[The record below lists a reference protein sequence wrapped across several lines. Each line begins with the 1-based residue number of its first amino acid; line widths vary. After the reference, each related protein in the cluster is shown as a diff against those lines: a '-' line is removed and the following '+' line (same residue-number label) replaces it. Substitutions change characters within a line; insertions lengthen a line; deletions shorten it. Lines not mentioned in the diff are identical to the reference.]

1 MVVFGGELGLGE
13 PQPDEPVIGA
23 VDDRA
28 GQFVDRGGIAFFAV
42 IGLRHAPPPGN
53 HRRLP
58 LVGRDALDQFPAP
71 ITGRL
76 G

>member
-1 MVVFGGELGLGE
+1 MVVFGGEPGLRE
-13 PQPDEPVIGA
+13 PEPDETVIGS

-28 GQFVDRGGIAFFAV
+28 GQLVDRSGIAFFAV
-42 IGLRHAPPPGN
+42 IGFCHTPPAVN
-53 HRRLP
+53 HCRLA

-71 ITGRL
+71 IAGRL